1 MTIDGYQFI
10 GTLLSFD
17 KHMNLVLADC
27 EEFRI
32 TKKTLIN
39 LKKQSKNSK
48 IIDESNIQEQKRLLG
63 LVILRGEQIISVVVE
78 SGPNK
83 SDLKPEERIK
93 KGKGIAKPLKL
104 SNNTTTATATTSST
118 SSTSRNVNNPIRTSG
133 GGITK
138 PSSRAPPPGFGGGF
152 RRS

>member
-32 TKKTLIN
+32 TKKTLMN
-39 LKKQSKNSK
+39 FKKQSKHSK

-104 SNNTTTATATTSST
+104 SNSTNVTTSST
-118 SSTSRNVNNPIRTSG
+118 SSNSRNVNTPIRTSG

>member
-1 MTIDGYQFI
+1 
-10 GTLLSFD
+10 
-17 KHMNLVLADC
+17 MN
-27 EEFRI
+27 F
-32 TKKTLIN
+32 
-39 LKKQSKNSK
+39 KKQSKHSK

-104 SNNTTTATATTSST
+104 SNSTNVTTSST
-118 SSTSRNVNNPIRTSG
+118 SSSNSRNVNTPIRTSG